1 VFLTI
6 TGWAAQADIVMI
18 SWGHGA
24 LVVDGEGSAH
34 MRYGGETLGS
44 PFAETAFAQYRQ
56 LSAAGD
62 FTAVFDEI
70 ALDASLHAT
79 QSLMQT
85 VQIPADGELFSS
97 VWSSFWFSAT
107 TDVEVAF
114 AGVMS
119 FHLGDDE
126 AGGDVSFAIRNSNQ
140 DLIHQRAVGC
150 PFGGQTGTVTLHDTI
165 LLDGGSSYF
174 AEVSTALGAR
184 VRRYPRPES
193 TAVSDIAISIT
204 SVPEPASGLLLC
216 CGLLLASRR
225 RP

>member
-1 VFLTI
+1 
-6 TGWAAQADIVMI
+6 
-18 SWGHGA
+18 
-24 LVVDGEGSAH
+24 

-56 LSAAGD
+56 LSAVGD
-62 FTAVFDEI
+62 FSVVFDEI
-70 ALDASLHAT
+70 ALDASLHAS

-85 VQIPADGELFSS
+85 VQLLADGELFSS
-97 VWSSFWFSAT
+97 VGSTFWFST
-107 TDVEVAF
+107 TTGVEVTF

-126 AGGDVSFAIRNSNQ
+126 AGADVSFAIRDSNQ

-150 PFGGQTGTVTLHDTI
+150 PFGEQTGTVTLYDTI

-174 AEVSTALGAR
+174 AEVSTSLGAR
-184 VRRYPRPES
+184 VHRYPRPES

-216 CGLLLASRR
+216 CGLLVASRR
-225 RP
+225 RA